1 MDELTPVTGEEQHV
15 EPRAEFAPLTVMAL
29 TGGEPAGGQM
39 VSFFV
44 DDPEGTGTD
53 FHGGS
58 PVRVTTASDGTG
70 TTDVPLLAGEA
81 PGHVEVKV
89 IAEGAHTSFS
99 LIVAGPPDGHR
110 GA

>member
-1 MDELTPVTGEEQHV
+1 MTGDGQHI
-15 EPRAEFAPLTVMAL
+15 ETGTEFAPLAIMAL

-58 PVRVTTASDGTG
+58 PVRITTASDGTG

-81 PGHVEVKV
+81 PGIVEVKV
-89 IAEGAHTSFS
+89 IAEGARTSFS
-99 LIVAGPPDGHR
+99 LTVSGHPDGNG

>member
-1 MDELTPVTGEEQHV
+1 
-15 EPRAEFAPLTVMAL
+15 MAL
-29 TGGEPAGGQM
+29 SDGAPAGGRM

-70 TTDVPLLAGEA
+70 TTDVPLLAGDFQ
-81 PGHVEVKV
+81 GGVEVKV
-89 IAEGAHTSFS
+89 IAEGAHASFS
-99 LIVAGPPDGHR
+99 LQVIQRQGR
-110 GA
+110 GGEGRLA